1 MTRAPTIR
9 SVDASSRKDRNRRW
23 TATRTARVTALIAAL
38 VIYGNAKS
46 WWDLVV
52 LQTSAAGSTFGIGAG
67 IALVLAIL
75 AGALVVRT
83 DFAGLG
89 LAGGSVRSS
98 LRMGMWIGGTAAL
111 ASGALILLGSLA
123 GRSLGLRIADVTPAA
138 TTPWGPLLWR
148 AVLLIW
154 VDTVLPEELGFR
166 GALLLALD
174 GQQATTTAVDDT
186 SYRCTWVQVV
196 RAGVRPAV
204 LVSSLA
210 FAAWHVVVVIQDG
223 AQDVATVIGKLATI
237 AIGGMFFGGL
247 RVTSGNLVAP
257 VVGHWLFDMVAVVA
271 ARLAAAL

>member
-1 MTRAPTIR
+1 MTRAQ
-9 SVDASSRKDRNRRW
+9 
-23 TATRTARVTALIAAL
+23 TARAAALIAAL

-52 LQTSAAGSTFGIGAG
+52 LQTTAAGSTFGVGAG

-75 AGALVVRT
+75 AGALLAGI

-98 LRMGMWIGGTAAL
+98 LHMGLWLGGSAAL
-111 ASGALILLGSLA
+111 ACGALILGGSFA
-123 GRSLGLRIADVTPAA
+123 ARRFGLQLADVTPAA

-154 VDTVLPEELGFR
+154 VDTVLPEELAFR
-166 GALLLALD
+166 GAVLLAVG
-174 GQQATTTAVDDT
+174 GQQATCPSLDGV
-186 SYRCTWVQVV
+186 SYSRAWVEVA
-196 RAGVRPAV
+196 RAAIRPAV

-210 FAAWHVVVVIQDG
+210 FAAWHVVVVIHDG
-223 AQDVATVIGKLATI
+223 AQDFATIVGKLAVI

-247 RVTSGNLVAP
+247 RVTSRNLLAP
-257 VVGHWLFDMVAVVA
+257 VVGHWLFDMIAMIA
-271 ARLAAAL
+271 ARLAVAV